1 MNGSPIRRN
10 QIIIE
15 VIVFLFVVL
24 FLYAAGSKLT
34 EYNKFIGQMGK
45 SPILTNF
52 APTLAWAVPTVEI
65 VICLMLMIPRFRLLG
80 LYSAF
85 TLMVLFTLYIAGILS
100 FSKELPCA
108 CGGVLNSMGWAQH
121 LVFNIV
127 FVILGGVAIML
138 QLKINQAN
146 GNTESFS
153 NQPQHI

>member
-1 MNGSPIRRN
+1 MKAKRIYLE
-10 QIIIE
+10 I
-15 VIVFLFVVL
+15 IVFLFILL

-65 VICLMLMIPRFRLLG
+65 LICLMLMIPRWRLMG

-85 TLMVLFTLYIAGILS
+85 TLMVVFTLYIAGILS

-108 CGGVLNSMGWAQH
+108 CGGVLSSLGWAKH

-127 FVILGGVAIML
+127 FVILGGTGIIL
-138 QLKINQAN
+138 QMKVSKTENN
-146 GNTESFS
+146 SESFS
-153 NQPQHI
+153 NEPQHI